1 MPMFHITSSHVDKPP
16 VLPGLKTNH
25 NPRRSALDCVS
36 SESIRAN
43 EQSLPQD
50 NESEAYKT

>member
-1 MPMFHITSSHVDKPP
+1 MFHITSSHVDKSP

-25 NPRRSALDCVS
+25 NPRWSALDCVS

>member
-1 MPMFHITSSHVDKPP
+1 MFHITSSHVDKPP